1 MKRNRF
7 VSSSRRK
14 ARKRYF
20 TAPSHIRR
28 RLMSAPLNKELRR
41 RYNVRS
47 LPLRKDDEVAITRGH
62 FKGQPS
68 GKVTQVYRKKFV
80 VHIERITR
88 EKANGNTVHIGIH
101 PSKVQITKLKLD
113 RDRKRILD
121 RRSKSKLAAKGKHT
135 EESIQQTSTTAPMET
150 SS

>member
-20 TAPSHIRR
+20 TAPSHVRR

-47 LPLRKDDEVAITRGH
+47 IPLRKDDEVAITRGH

-88 EKANGNTVHIGIH
+88 EKANGNV
-101 PSKVQITKLKLD
+101 VQITKLKLD
-113 RDRKRILD
+113 RDRRRILE
-121 RRSKSKLAAKGKHT
+121 RRAKSKVGAKGKHT

>member
-1 MKRNRF
+1 MKRNQF

-14 ARKRYF
+14 SRKRYF
-20 TAPSHIRR
+20 TAPSHVRR

-47 LPLRKDDEVAITRGH
+47 IPLRKDDEVAITRGH

-88 EKANGNTVHIGIH
+88 EKANGN
-101 PSKVQITKLKLD
+101 VQITKLKLD
-113 RDRKRILD
+113 RDRRRILE
-121 RRSKSKLAAKGKHT
+121 RRAKSKVGAKGKHT
-135 EESIQQTSTTAPMET
+135 EESIQQTSTTTPMET

>member
-28 RLMSAPLNKELRR
+28 RFMSAPLNKELRR

-47 LPLRKDDEVAITRGH
+47 IPLRKDDEVAVRILAVVVVVVVFFCTSSLCLDRSPVDITRVNLRVKSPKSTVRNSSFTSNALH
-62 FKGQPS
+62 
-68 GKVTQVYRKKFV
+68 VRKPMVIPFTLV
-80 VHIERITR
+80 S
-88 EKANGNTVHIGIH
+88 IH
-101 PSKVQITKLKLD
+101 
-113 RDRKRILD
+113 
-121 RRSKSKLAAKGKHT
+121 RR
-135 EESIQQTSTTAPMET
+135 
-150 SS
+150 